1 MSDYEEIP
9 PPGFEWITYL
19 TVNHSD
25 VFYFLGVIR
34 IAIPIFRAE
43 LSLQVGPTATLQLLC
58 MWFTATGWGSIPFA
72 RVDRWFGG
80 SYST

>member
-9 PPGFEWITYL
+9 PPGFEWIACFNSKSL
-19 TVNHSD
+19 RC
-25 VFYFLGVIR
+25 FYFLGVIR
-34 IAIPIFRAE
+34 IAIPNL
-43 LSLQVGPTATLQLLC
+43 LSRIESTGRSHNNLQLLYV
-58 MWFTATGWGSIPFA
+58 WFTATGWGSIPFA